1 MRVKHRMVTWN
12 LIELV
17 LDFLQLLDGEDE
29 FAVDAILQILGD
41 FQLLRVV
48 ANHLRLKRAFSKA
61 RQRKANEKCRKKRKV
76 VYG

>member
-1 MRVKHRMVTWN
+1 MVTWN

-41 FQLLRVV
+41 YQLLRVV

-61 RQRKANEKCRKKRKV
+61 WDCLAWQRKPSEKV
-76 VYG
+76 